1 MSGIVIPG
9 DRSIKQQSFGVCM
22 NPACRNVS
30 TDERF
35 IFPVDDDH
43 FACPKCGADKPPVA
57 GLLAQ
62 IHLLI
67 PDPKGVIEGAGGLRY
82 RLACDENRAYLATA
96 TNQEAATGEL
106 AAANCPG
113 CLAEAKKLK
122 IKGAG
127 QRLSQALPGLLLP
140 TE

>member
-1 MSGIVIPG
+1 MPGIIIPE
-9 DRSIKQQSFGVCM
+9 DRCGKQPSFGVCM
-22 NPACRNVS
+22 NPACREKN

-35 IFPVDDDH
+35 IFPVEHDH
-43 FACPKCGADKPPVA
+43 FACPKCGANKGPMA

-67 PDPKGVIEGAGGLRY
+67 PDRHGPIEGVGGLRY
-82 RLACDENRAYLATA
+82 RLACNSTRAYLATH

-113 CLAEAKKLK
+113 CLAEADKLK
-122 IKGAG
+122 IKRVGHAMFAKPGA
-127 QRLSQALPGLLLP
+127 
-140 TE
+140 